1 MFVSAEKPRAQC
13 VFRQTLQPVT
23 CRPWTRPGPPC
34 VRPARSPAGAPRLG
48 RRLLQPCLYG
58 GLPAALQSG
67 LHARPGAGDGA
78 GCVSALRTQRPP
90 AVRDARTHTAR
101 KYWTTPG
108 WHNSLSNRLGSF
120 LGASSAYFAHTC
132 IFLSFYLIYLS
143 NAEILHVKVA
153 QTL

>member
-1 MFVSAEKPRAQC
+1 M
-13 VFRQTLQPVT
+13 FRQTLQPVT

-90 AVRDARTHTAR
+90 AVRDAPHTHR
-101 KYWTTPG
+101 KEILDNTWLAQLPLKQVG
-108 WHNSLSNRLGSF
+108 LISRSLICIFR
-120 LGASSAYFAHTC
+120 HTC
-132 IFLSFYLIYLS
+132 IFLSILSIYLMLKYYMLKLLKHF
-143 NAEILHVKVA
+143 NVHFLGFCFY
-153 QTL
+153 